1 MVRGDFS
8 NPVSTLD
15 APAKDIKLG
24 LALGESVDAHMPLG
38 ELCAPF
44 FTEGQ
49 ELGLGPLDSAAIYKV
64 FEHREGGNPG

>member
-1 MVRGDFS
+1 MVRGDFT

-24 LALGESVDAHMPLG
+24 LSLGESVSANMPLG

-49 ELGLGPLDSAAIYKV
+49 ELGLGALDSAAIYKV
-64 FEHREGGNPG
+64 FEAREGGNPG